1 MNLADALSGRANS
14 KGLMPYRGLPNEKTI
29 GNWAR
34 HLLPL
39 LRPFRK
45 QLFAAM
51 LAMVLGALLTVFRPW
66 PLKII
71 IDRVL
76 SHKPSRVPFL
86 HSWLDTAPLSRIE
99 ILYGACAATLL
110 IAVITGFLTYYF
122 TRSLGDVGQRLVFAL
137 RRDLFAHLQRLS
149 LRFHD
154 QQRTG
159 DLISRLTSDIE
170 AIQEMI
176 GSGII
181 VFGSNA
187 FLLSGMLVLMFW
199 LNWQFALISLSAA
212 PLLFWTAFRYKRRIK
227 IAARKA
233 RASASLLTSL
243 AQETF
248 ASIRIVQGLSQEEQQ
263 DERFQAHSESNLQ
276 AYVQSLRYQARVA
289 PVVDILAVGITFVMW
304 YGAMRVMAGE
314 LTTGDVVIF
323 FAYVTSFYSPMKA
336 LARSSY
342 LFSKASVG
350 AERIA
355 GVLRVRSELTD
366 RRGARP
372 APRLRGDIEFRD
384 VSFEYEAGQL
394 VLSHINLATGSG
406 EKVAIVG
413 ATGVGKSTLVSL
425 VPRFYDPTGGEVRI
439 DGQDIRNF
447 TLQSLREQIS
457 LVLQDSL
464 LFNGSIRENI
474 AFGRPGASDEE
485 IAAAAVT
492 ANADEFIQRLPEGYE
507 TLVAERGTTLSGGQ
521 KQRIGI
527 ARAILRGAPILI
539 LDEPTTGLDA
549 AAEQTVM
556 SALERATAGPT
567 TLIIAH
573 HLTSVRL
580 VDRILVLD
588 RGRIVEEGAHRE
600 LLARGGRYARLYRLQ
615 MAAEPENTRVA
626 GDRALPVEGTMRD

>member
-1 MNLADALSGRANS
+1 MNVAEALSGRAKS
-14 KGLMPYRGLPNEKTI
+14 KGLMPYRGLHNMKTSRD
-29 GNWAR
+29 WAR
-34 HLLPL
+34 HFLPL
-39 LRPFRK
+39 LRPFWK
-45 QLFAAM
+45 QLVGAV
-51 LAMVLGALLTVFRPW
+51 LAIVLAALLSLFRPW
-66 PLKII
+66 PLKIV

-86 HSWLDTAPLSRIE
+86 HAWLDTAPLSRLE

-122 TRSLGDVGQRLVFAL
+122 TRAMGDVGQRLVFTL

-154 QQRTG
+154 EQRTG
-159 DLISRLTSDIE
+159 DLIARLTSDIE
-170 AIQEMI
+170 AIQEMVAN
-176 GSGII
+176 GII

-187 FLLSGMLVLMFW
+187 LLRTGMLVLMFW
-199 LNWQFALISLSAA
+199 LNWQFALISLAAA
-212 PLLFWTAFRYKRRIK
+212 PLLFWTAFRYRRRVK

-248 ASIRIVQGLSQEEQQ
+248 ASVRIVQGLAQEEQQ

-276 AYVQSLRYQARVA
+276 AYLESMRYQARLT
-289 PVVDILAVGITFVMW
+289 PVVDILAAVGITIVMW
-304 YGAMRVMAGE
+304 YGATRVLAGE

-336 LARSSY
+336 LAHSSY

-372 APRLRGDIEFRD
+372 APRLKGDIEFRD

-439 DGQDIRNF
+439 DGQDIRNY

-464 LFNGSIRENI
+464 LFSGTIRENI
-474 AFGRPGASDEE
+474 AFRRPGASDAEM
-485 IAAAAVT
+485 AAAAVT

-507 TLVAERGTTLSGGQ
+507 TTVAERGTTLSGGQ
-521 KQRIGI
+521 KQRIAV
-527 ARAILRGAPILI
+527 ARAILRDAPILL
-539 LDEPTTGLDA
+539 LDEPTSSLDSSS
-549 AAEQTVM
+549 EQVVM
-556 SALERATAGPT
+556 EALERAAQGRT

-573 HLTSVRL
+573 RL
-580 VDRILVLD
+580 STARLADRIVVLD
-588 RGRIVEEGAHRE
+588 RGRIVEEGSHSE
-600 LLARGGRYARLYRLQ
+600 LLARNGKYARFYHLQ
-615 MAAEPENTRVA
+615 IMTGEDNTA
-626 GDRALPVEGTMRD
+626 PLLEGDV